1 MQTTTKKVSF
11 KGSQDRTLKG
21 RLELPLGTIQ
31 AYAIFVHCFTCTKDF
46 IFSVRL
52 CRFLAEQG
60 IAVLRFDFA
69 GLGESEG
76 DFAETN
82 FSSNVD
88 DILGAFAFL
97 SNEYQMPQ
105 LLMGHSLG
113 GTAALVAASKLPAL
127 KGVATINSP
136 CHPQHVK
143 HHFTDVEHEIMGK
156 GESDVLIEGRAFKIQ
171 KHFFD
176 DLESY
181 NMEMIFKDIN
191 AALLVLHSPQDETVS
206 VKNASY
212 IFSMAHH
219 PKSFISLDNADH
231 LITKEL
237 DAQYAAR
244 VIAAWAFKY
253 QKAAAEEEN
262 SLRPENQVEV
272 FETGVGVYSQRIQAG
287 VHTLT
292 ADEPP
297 SVEGGMDT
305 GPSPYNLLLAS
316 LGACTSIT
324 MRMYARLKN
333 LPLTSIKVALNH
345 RKERRDEKDVVV
357 IDRAIEVQGDLSED
371 QQQSLLKIANKCPV
385 HKAVTEGVNVQTSL
399 KKGK

>member
-11 KGSQDRTLKG
+11 QGSQNRTLKG
-21 RLELPLGTIQ
+21 RLELPLGTIR

-52 CRFLAEQG
+52 CRFLAAQG

-82 FSSNVD
+82 FSTNVD

-97 SNEYQMPQ
+97 SNEYQLPQ
-105 LLMGHSLG
+105 LLMGHS
-113 GTAALVAASKLPAL
+113 L

-136 CHPQHVK
+136 CNPQHVK
-143 HHFTDVEHEIMGK
+143 HHFTDVEHEIMGR

-171 KHFFD
+171 KQFFD

-181 NMEMIFKDIN
+181 TMETIFKDIN

-219 PKSFISLDNADH
+219 PKSFVSLDTMDH

-237 DAQYAAR
+237 DAQYVAQ
-244 VIAAWAFKY
+244 VIAAWISKY
-253 QKAAAEEEN
+253 QKTPTAEDA
-262 SLRPENQVEV
+262 SLRSENQVEV
-272 FETGVGVYSQRIQAG
+272 YETGEGVYSQRIQAG
-287 VHTLT
+287 KHQLT
-292 ADEPP
+292 ADEPQ

-305 GPSPYNLLLAS
+305 GPSPYDLLLAS

-324 MRMYARLKN
+324 MRMYARLKK
-333 LPLTSIKVALNH
+333 LPLTSIKVILNH
-345 RKERRDEKDVVV
+345 HKERHDDKEVVV

-385 HKAVTEGVNVQTSL
+385 HKALTEGVNVKTALQ
-399 KKGK
+399 KGK